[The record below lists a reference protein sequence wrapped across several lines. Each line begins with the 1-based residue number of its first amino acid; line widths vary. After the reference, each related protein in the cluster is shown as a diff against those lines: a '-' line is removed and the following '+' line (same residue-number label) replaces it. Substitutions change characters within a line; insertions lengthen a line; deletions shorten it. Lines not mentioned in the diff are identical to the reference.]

1 MPKDRFLPPSRHG
14 ESYPG
19 DTSDTQFTAHHISLL
34 SDISEKMEKGEPSTQ
49 PRRPSPFS
57 VIWQFSADLKGEST
71 EQRKMAARRRF
82 RGLIALL
89 ALHGRYGIDLSINAS
104 PAFGEEE
111 AIKVK
116 FASMLRRNRSSA
128 PERLFVDGRLLSLRV
143 GGIVVAGFS
152 PLTILFPSARKPELS
167 VCPPWY
173 GKRCKEW
180 FDPTKTGAQID
191 GSDEEVPA
199 KEVQAIRPL
208 MKKWVTA
215 MHEWLRTV
223 SEANSPLLGE
233 RQMLIHE
240 FKEWASELNNEVET
254 AVGLENKP
262 VRVVNGE
269 EADVSPILSCQ
280 LFSVTVAGRPVSHL
294 VEHNGRVLLSRELL
308 GDKRVVLHG
317 NITGSS
323 QLADRWAYAE
333 AFGDHL
339 GKALGLPP
347 SEVGSLPLKYA
358 LVDKLFCDRL
368 HEIVESEKPDI
379 SNHWKVMTADE
390 GAYLLPLQSSALDL
404 LSVDEIW
411 SGFTSTDVPGNM
423 IKVSLMIGGEKFE
436 KLYGMSG
443 DDIVSFD
450 GALDMRL
457 FPSYDLSTVSDRG
470 KMLPKESDRCYYTR
484 IRLSPDK
491 LATDIKP
498 IFSNGDKTNW
508 VALANEYKNYDDNSD
523 YGATKSQLIPV
534 DRMKLSGF
542 NFDGLGMILLKLPEP
557 VKSIHSSPRTI
568 AIDFGT
574 SNSCIAS
581 QNSEFKGEMMIPE
594 PNTTTLLNRFS
605 KATYGGKGEGHAAMF
620 DFFPFFNQGEGEV
633 LYDDEYFPTQM
644 ASRQKY
650 FAGANPGREGGFD
663 PRNGLICYKSL
674 ARMMQTNLEF
684 VNTITEFAKEDNRRE
699 APIHLRDRIKWVAR
713 DNSEDDLLLALRR
726 IFHEHLRLQ
735 LIHNT
740 ARRGEY
746 VSRIRASYPRT
757 FTPSARISYERE
769 LEHVWQAGSVS
780 EISLQTESAAAAAH
794 IGAKQMQDHF
804 LIDVGGG
811 TSDVCLFKNGSLQI
825 ESSFK
830 LASDKVDSVILSP
843 GCSALRKAIVREIK
857 KSPGIT
863 SKLIEDLGP
872 KFEQAKVS
880 QDEFEGEVGAT
891 KERGLLYAILGVA
904 SSSER
909 SFNALCEAI
918 AEKDLNEPAVQR
930 LFHTVLFLFCGLTY
944 FAGRMYRSLL
954 GDTQPEAREACVSF
968 VGNGSK
974 HRAWLSSTDQDALNT
989 LLAEI
994 FRKAAEL
1001 SHNVSIKVDF
1011 LPQAKASVAL
1021 GLATGTPAATIATAQ
1036 TKVYNSIEARWLTDD
1051 KPCSLDDFYRI
1062 LDESRESKWNYE
1074 KSHLRSLA
1082 EAIQG
1087 LLDDGKLG
1095 SRQILAKH
1103 HSGWADELCSTG
1115 DVGNKIGRRLMQ
1127 ERSKFR
1133 VDLESKKTGLGLEP
1147 LEIAELAGLLDSL
1160 NSNR

>member
-1 MPKDRFLPPSRHG
+1 
-14 ESYPG
+14 
-19 DTSDTQFTAHHISLL
+19 
-34 SDISEKMEKGEPSTQ
+34 MEKGEPSTQ

-104 PAFGEEE
+104 PAFGEEDSM
-111 AIKVK
+111 KVK

-191 GSDEEVPA
+191 GSDEEVPT

-208 MKKWVTA
+208 MKKWVAA
-215 MHEWLRTV
+215 MHEWLRAV
-223 SEANSPLLGE
+223 SEANSPLFGE
-233 RQMLIHE
+233 RQMLINE

-254 AVGLENKP
+254 AVSLENKP
-262 VRVVNGE
+262 VHVVNCE
-269 EADVSPILSCQ
+269 DADVSPILSCQ
-280 LFSVTVAGRPVSHL
+280 LFSVTVAGRPVSNL

-347 SEVGSLPLKYA
+347 SEEGSLPLKYA
-358 LVDKLFCDRL
+358 LVDKLFCDKL

-379 SNHWKVMTADE
+379 SNHWKVMTADD
-390 GAYLLPLQSSALDL
+390 GGYLLPLQSSVLDL

-436 KLYGMSG
+436 KLYGMPG
-443 DDIVSFD
+443 DDILSYD

-457 FPSYDLSTVSDRG
+457 FPSYDLSTVSDMD

-491 LATDIKP
+491 LATEIKP
-498 IFSNGDKTNW
+498 IFSNCDKINR
-508 VALANEYKNYDDNSD
+508 VALANEYKNYDDSSN
-523 YGATKSQLIPV
+523 YGATKRQLIHAG
-534 DRMKLSGF
+534 RMKLSGF
-542 NFDGLGMILLKLPEP
+542 NFDGLGMILLKLPEA

-581 QNSEFKGEMMIPE
+581 QNSEFKGEMMIPD

-605 KATYGGKGEGHAAMF
+605 KATYGGNGEGYAAMF
-620 DFFPFFNQGEGEV
+620 DFFPYFNQGEGEAI
-633 LYDDEYFPTQM
+633 YDDEYFPTQM

-663 PRNGLICYKSL
+663 PLNGLICYKSL
-674 ARMMQTNLEF
+674 AHMLQTNLEL
-684 VNTITEFAKEDNRRE
+684 VNTIAEFAKDDNRHE
-699 APIHLRDRIKWVAR
+699 APIHLRDRIKWVAK

-726 IFHEHLRLQ
+726 IFHQHLRLQ
-735 LIHNT
+735 LIHHT

-746 VSRIRASYPRT
+746 VSRIRASYPRA
-757 FTPSARISYERE
+757 FTTSARISYERE
-769 LEHVWQAGSVS
+769 LEHVWQADSVS
-780 EISLQTESAAAAAH
+780 EISVQTESAAAAAH
-794 IGAKQMQDHF
+794 IGAQQMQDHF

-811 TSDVCLFKNGSLQI
+811 TSDVCLFKDGNLQI

-830 LASDKVDSVILSP
+830 LASDKIDSVILSP
-843 GCSALRKAIVREIK
+843 GCSALRKAIVREIR
-857 KSPGIT
+857 KSPSMT
-863 SKLIEDLGP
+863 RNLIEDLGP
-872 KFEQAKVS
+872 KFERAQVK
-880 QDEFEGEVGAT
+880 QDDFDGETGAT

-904 SSSER
+904 SSNEKT
-909 SFNALCEAI
+909 FNALCEAI

-954 GDTQPEAREACVSF
+954 GDKQPEAREACVSF

-974 HRAWLSSTDQDALNT
+974 HRAWLSSTDQGALNT

-1001 SHNVSIKVDF
+1001 NDNVSIRVDF

-1021 GLATGTPAATIATAQ
+1021 GLATASPTATAATAQ
-1036 TKVYNSIEARWLTDD
+1036 TRVYNSIEARWLSDD

-1062 LDESRESKWNYE
+1062 LDGNRESKWNYE
-1074 KSHLRSLA
+1074 KSHLRRLA
-1082 EAIQG
+1082 DAIQG
-1087 LLDDGKLG
+1087 LLDNGKLG

-1103 HSGWADELCSTG
+1103 ELGWADQLCSNG
-1115 DVGNKIGRRLMQ
+1115 DVGTKIGRRLMQ
-1127 ERSKFR
+1127 ERSKFSA
-1133 VDLESKKTGLGLEP
+1133 DLASNKTSLGMEP